1 MSKWKNGIN
10 ETIRKKVIADEMREK
25 FGMKKKNKCY
35 SRIIIDP
42 KIGLN
47 LNWIAFGLNLDWI
60 CIEIGLDLDWIWN
73 GFEMYFPRFG
83 WI

>member
-1 MSKWKNGIN
+1 
-10 ETIRKKVIADEMREK
+10 MREK

-60 CIEIGLDLDWIWN
+60 CIEIGLDLD
-73 GFEMYFPRFG
+73 
-83 WI
+83 